1 MDRGAIAVWR
11 GSGSNGKGVVS
22 TDTGA
27 LQERRYS
34 ARSSFEQRGEDPI
47 VGTNPEELL
56 GAAHA
61 ACFSMALAMRLSDAG
76 YEASEIRTEARVHME
91 KVGQDW
97 VISEVQLHCTA
108 RVPRI
113 DTAEFHELAHMAK
126 VGCPVSRALK
136 PTIMLTTT
144 LG

>member
-11 GSGSNGKGVVS
+11 GNGTDGKGSVS

-34 ARSSFEQRGEDPI
+34 TRSSFEQRAQDPI
-47 VGTNPEELL
+47 IGTNPEELL

-61 ACFSMALAMRLSDAG
+61 ACFSMALALRLSDAG
-76 YEASEIRTEARVHME
+76 YEATELRTEARVHME
-91 KVGQDW
+91 KVGHDW
-97 VISEVQLHCTA
+97 VISQVQLHCTA

-113 DTAEFHELAHMAK
+113 EVEEFHELAHMAK
-126 VGCPVSRALK
+126 VGCPISRALK
-136 PTIMLTTT
+136 PVITLTTT

>member
-1 MDRGAIAVWR
+1 MDRGAIAVWK
-11 GSGSNGKGVVS
+11 GSGTNGKGVVS

-34 ARSSFEQRGEDPI
+34 ARSSFEQRGQDPI
-47 VGTNPEELL
+47 TGTNPEELL

-61 ACFSMALAMRLSDAG
+61 ACFSMALALRLGEAG
-76 YEASEIRTEARVHME
+76 YDVNEIRTEARVHME
-91 KVGQDW
+91 KLGNDW

-108 RVPRI
+108 KVPRI

-126 VGCPVSRALK
+126 VGCPISRALK
-136 PTIMLTTT
+136 TEIMLTTT

>member
-11 GSGSNGKGVVS
+11 GTGSTGKGMVS

-34 ARSSFEQRGEDPI
+34 ARSSFEQTGQDPI
-47 VGTNPEELL
+47 TGTNPEELL

-76 YEASEIRTEARVHME
+76 YEATEIRTEARVHME
-91 KVGQDW
+91 KIGKDW

-113 DTAEFHELAHMAK
+113 EVEEFHELAHMAK
-126 VGCPVSRALK
+126 VGCPISRALK
-136 PTIMLTTT
+136 PEIMLTTT